1 MKTSKNH
8 NLFSYIVQAR
18 AIYSTLHKT
27 TRKWLYLD
35 MFDTAAYE
43 LARLVQ
49 IPRYVKYLQGENT
62 QCIKY
67 HNIHLQVWT
76 FNNHIRCRR
85 RKLKGEKKCVVCLC
99 VFTLPVL

>member
-62 QCIKY
+62 QCIK
-67 HNIHLQVWT
+67 VWT

>member
-1 MKTSKNH
+1 
-8 NLFSYIVQAR
+8 
-18 AIYSTLHKT
+18 
-27 TRKWLYLD
+27 

-85 RKLKGEKKCVVCLC
+85 RKLKGKKKVCGVSVCVYPAC
-99 VFTLPVL
+99 VIACVG

>member
-1 MKTSKNH
+1 
-8 NLFSYIVQAR
+8 
-18 AIYSTLHKT
+18 
-27 TRKWLYLD
+27 

-85 RKLKGEKKCVVCLC
+85 RKLKGKKSVWCVCVCLPC
-99 VFTLPVL
+99 LCYNVCGLN